1 LKSTKNPRK
10 IAKIDIFSNKCYNY
24 EIMPIKIGIDI
35 VDINRIKTIAN
46 KRKNFVSKIF
56 TAKEQ
61 AYCASKKNPYPH
73 YASRFAA
80 KEAFLK
86 AVPGWQGKL
95 KWTELEVTN
104 DPSGKPLITLS
115 KLSRFKLK
123 GRQIELTI
131 SHDRNYAIALVT
143 MEGR

>member
-1 LKSTKNPRK
+1 
-10 IAKIDIFSNKCYNY
+10 
-24 EIMPIKIGIDI
+24 M
-35 VDINRIKTIAN
+35 
-46 KRKNFVSKIF
+46 
-56 TAKEQ
+56 
-61 AYCASKKNPYPH
+61 
-73 YASRFAA
+73 
-80 KEAFLK
+80 K